1 MISDFIQKI
10 FQTTKSTSAVGAA
23 GGMGGVPF
31 GLIAGNGPFPFEFVR
46 GAQAAGYC
54 VYAVCHLGQTA
65 PELEEQLGGICWI
78 KVGELGRMIEAFS
91 RWGVK
96 EVAMAGGINRV
107 SIFGGV
113 KPDRRALALLAKL
126 RTTKDDIIMRG
137 VADELAADGITVVS
151 CTRFMQDSLT
161 SEGVLTRRV
170 PSEEQLV
177 DIEVGRL
184 AIKAMS
190 EQHIGQTVC
199 VREGVVVAVEA
210 VEGTDATIARGG
222 RLGGAGT
229 VVVKCAKTTQ
239 DMRFD
244 VPTVGLRTLE
254 GMKKVG
260 ATVLALEAG
269 RSLLLERNEV
279 VAFANR
285 NGMTIIGI
293 PPLVP
298 H

>member
-1 MISDFIQKI
+1 MISDLIKKF
-10 FQTTKSTSAVGAA
+10 FTTTKSDKAVVTASNLSGI
-23 GGMGGVPF
+23 PF

-54 VYAVCHLGQTA
+54 VYAVCHLGQTS
-65 PELEEQLGGICWI
+65 PELEEELGGVCWI
-78 KVGELGRMIEAFS
+78 RVGELGRMIDAFS

-113 KPDRRALALLAKL
+113 RPDRRALALLGRL

-137 VADELAADGITVVS
+137 VADELAAEGITVVS
-151 CTRFMQDSLT
+151 CTRFMQDSLA
-161 SEGVLTRRV
+161 SEGVLTKRA
-170 PSEEQLV
+170 PSEEQLA
-177 DIEVGRL
+177 DIEVGRQ
-184 AIKAMS
+184 AIRAMS

-210 VEGTDATIARGG
+210 VEGTDAAISRGS
-222 RLGGAGT
+222 RLGGPGT

-244 VPTVGLRTLE
+244 VPTVGLKTLQ
-254 GMKKVG
+254 GMKQGG

-279 VAFANR
+279 IAFADRNR
-285 NGMTIIGI
+285 MTIVGI
-293 PPLVP
+293 PPLV
-298 H
+298 